1 MVSSPSTSAPIR
13 PEHKARWE
21 QLTKVGK
28 IRILHARICRW
39 GAFSRP
45 AVVELF
51 TTPAIDL
58 GVLEGHRCYSG
69 GLALLASSDKEEVAS
84 SEHRRTRESSRPDHN
99 VELPAATVGPDET
112 VFIDV
117 LHAGEGK
124 IHVLT
129 VQALEIV

>member
-1 MVSSPSTSAPIR
+1 MTG
-13 PEHKARWE
+13 PEHKTRWE

-28 IRILHARICRW
+28 VRILHARIRSW
-39 GAFSRP
+39 RAFSRP

-69 GLALLASSDKEEVAS
+69 RLALLASSDQEEIAS
-84 SEHRRTRESSRPDHN
+84 SEHRRTCESGRPDHN
-99 VELPAATVGPDET
+99 VKLPTATIGPDKT

-117 LHAGEGK
+117 LHAGECK
-124 IHVLT
+124 IHVLI